1 MVYSFALA
9 GLSHDAIVIAVKRLI
24 RGEYDINKAFIPT
37 PPELAAIVRS
47 EAKNI
52 MDDLVRLKAT
62 AEAMRPQEKAT
73 PADEGMKARI
83 RERLAEF
90 RASHRM
96 AKEAERGQVVAEV
109 TPEKAAM
116 LRKILALP
124 DAKEVSAEHIRN
136 RQVAEKLIAAAGEE
150 GQ

>member
-47 EAKNI
+47 EARAI
-52 MDDLVRLKAT
+52 TDDLIRLKAT
-62 AEAMRPQEKAT
+62 AEAMRPKETAKVS
-73 PADEGMKARI
+73 DEGKARI
-83 RERLAEF
+83 RDMLANF

-150 GQ
+150 